1 VNVDSEVAGVKGA
14 PWLVTLVVAGVLSLL
29 ASAASGSAPTVTGP
43 QLMPPHPDLLAR
55 IAAEGYDSVTIVDLA
70 RLAELKREQGIDQ
83 LGPPEAAV
91 TGTRPALVLLVEY
104 SDLAHNPTST
114 SSFYQNLLFSV
125 GTLVPGSLRDFYQSN
140 SYSQFDI
147 SPSAVDSAW
156 RQTTQ
161 THTYYANNDGV
172 AGTTDDYGFGAWPHN
187 AQKLVADAVA
197 LADPYVNFASYA
209 VSGQVQG
216 LFVVHAGPGAEVTAN
231 PSDIWSHAW
240 ALNAYAVT
248 VDGVTV
254 NAYSMEP
261 EYILTAGDSTVGVF
275 CHEYGHV
282 LGLPDLYDTDYS
294 SMGIGAWSVMAGG
307 SWNGT
312 NGNSPAY
319 LDAWSKA
326 LLGWVS
332 PTVVT
337 GAVAGASIPAA
348 EGSSTV
354 YRLWTNGAI
363 GTEYFLLENR
373 QRIAGNFDNALPGDG
388 LLLYHM
394 DENAS
399 QNTDWHPRVMIEQ
412 ADGLWDLQYNAN
424 LGDAGDPYPGSSNNR
439 TANASTTPNTLS
451 YAAGVTYVAITN
463 VSNSLATMTAD
474 LTVSATPS
482 ADFTGAPTSG
492 YVPLTVYFTD
502 TSLGLPTSWSWSFGD
517 GGTSTAQH
525 PAHMYTSAGSYTVSL
540 TATNGAGSDTE
551 TKPNYIT
558 GSVRPPSA
566 DFTGTPTSGYVPLDV
581 QFTDTSSYSPTSWS
595 WTFGDGGTSTAQHPL
610 HQYTSAGTYDVS
622 LTATNAGGSDTET
635 KPGYVTAS
643 PLPAAPVADFS
654 GTPTSG
660 PAPLPV
666 TFTDQSTGAVDTW
679 AWSFGD
685 GGASSLKNPSHTYVA
700 PGSYDVGLTASNAG
714 GSDTET
720 KTGYITVLLP
730 APVAAFSGAPTTGV
744 VPLDVS
750 FTDASTGTIDSW
762 LWDFG
767 DGDTDTTQSPGHTY
781 STVGSFDVSLTVAN
795 VSGADTETKTGYIVT
810 LAPAPPV
817 ADFSGTPTSGPAP
830 LAVAFTDQSAGVA
843 DAWGWE
849 FGDGA
854 TSTEQDP
861 AHVYTALGSYD
872 VSLTTSGLGGSDTAT
887 KAGYVTVL
895 PDPPSAEFSA
905 TPSIGVAP
913 LDVSFSDASAG
924 DPTSW
929 AWGFGD
935 GVTATAQHPAHE
947 YAEVGTYTVS
957 LTASNAGGSDTA
969 TKARYILVTFPD
981 VPCEPEEHW
990 ALREI
995 LACVDAG
1002 IVQGYPGGSYGPLD
1016 AVTRGQMAV
1025 YIARAIATPTGDE
1038 GVPEPDAGT
1047 QSFTDVDATHWAYR
1061 YVEYCYA
1068 NGLVQGYPGGAYHPD
1083 EVVNRGQMA
1092 VYMSRAVAGGDEAV
1106 PEHIG
1111 DATFDDVTEAN
1122 GWAWCYRHVEYCA
1135 AQGIVQGYW
1144 DGTYRPANDVTRDQ
1158 MAVYVARAFE
1168 LPM

>member
-1 VNVDSEVAGVKGA
+1 VKGA

-29 ASAASGSAPTVTGP
+29 TSVASGSAPTVTGP
-43 QLMPPHPDLLAR
+43 QLMPAHPDLLAR
-55 IAAEGYDSVTIVDLA
+55 IAAEGYDSVTVVDLA
-70 RLAELKREQGIDQ
+70 RLAELKRQQGIDQ
-83 LGPPEAAV
+83 LEPPAAPV
-91 TGTRPALVLLVEY
+91 IGTRPAVVLLVEY

-114 SSFYQNLLFSV
+114 SASYQNLLFSV

-147 SPSAVDSAW
+147 SPWAVDSVW
-156 RQTTQ
+156 RLTGQA
-161 THTYYANNDGV
+161 HTYYANNDGI
-172 AGTTDDYGFGAWPHN
+172 ASTADDYGFGAWPNN

-197 LADPYVNFASYA
+197 LADPYLNFASYA
-209 VSGQVQG
+209 VAGQVQG

-240 ALNAYAVT
+240 ALGAYAVT

-261 EYILTAGDSTVGVF
+261 EYIVTAGDSTVGVF

-307 SWNGT
+307 VWNGT

-319 LDAWSKA
+319 LDAWSRA
-326 LLGWVS
+326 FLGWVT

-337 GAVAGASIPAA
+337 GAVSGASLPAA
-348 EGSSTV
+348 ESSSTV
-354 YRLWTNGAI
+354 YRLWTNGAT

-388 LLLYHM
+388 LLLYHI

-412 ADGLWDLQYNAN
+412 ADGLWDLQYNVNA
-424 LGDAGDPYPGSSNNR
+424 GDAGDPYPGTSNNR
-439 TANASTTPNTLS
+439 TANASTVPNTRS
-451 YAAGVTYVAITN
+451 YAGSVTYVTMAN
-463 VSNSLATMTAD
+463 VSSSALTMTAD
-474 LTVSATPS
+474 LAVATTPT

-492 YVPLTVYFTD
+492 YAPLNVYFTD
-502 TSLGLPTSWSWSFGD
+502 TSLDLPTSWSWSFGD

-525 PAHMYTSAGSYTVSL
+525 PSHTYASAGSYTVSL

-551 TKPNYIT
+551 TKSNYIT
-558 GSVRPPSA
+558 SSVRPPTA

-595 WTFGDGGTSTAQHPL
+595 WTFGDGGTSTAQHPT
-610 HQYTSAGTYDVS
+610 HQYASVGTYDVS
-622 LTATNAGGSDTET
+622 LTATNGGGSDTET
-635 KPGYVTAS
+635 KPGYVTAA
-643 PLPAAPVADFS
+643 PLPAPPVADFT

-660 PAPLPV
+660 PAPLTV
-666 TFTDQSTGAVDTW
+666 AFTDQSTGLVDAW
-679 AWSFGD
+679 AWG
-685 GGASSLKNPSHTYVA
+685 
-700 PGSYDVGLTASNAG
+700 
-714 GSDTET
+714 
-720 KTGYITVLLP
+720 
-730 APVAAFSGAPTTGV
+730 
-744 VPLDVS
+744 
-750 FTDASTGTIDSW
+750 
-762 LWDFG
+762 
-767 DGDTDTTQSPGHTY
+767 
-781 STVGSFDVSLTVAN
+781 
-795 VSGADTETKTGYIVT
+795 
-810 LAPAPPV
+810 
-817 ADFSGTPTSGPAP
+817 
-830 LAVAFTDQSAGVA
+830 
-843 DAWGWE
+843 

-854 TSTEQDP
+854 VADVQHPS
-861 AHVYTALGSYD
+861 HVYTAPGSYD
-872 VSLTTSGLGGSDTAT
+872 VSLTTSNAGGSDTEA
-887 KAGYVTVL
+887 KAGYIIVL
-895 PDPPSAEFSA
+895 PDPPAAEFSA
-905 TPSIGVAP
+905 APSMGVVP
-913 LDVSFSDASAG
+913 LQVSFSDASAG
-924 DPTSW
+924 DPTGW
-929 AWGFGD
+929 AWDFGD
-935 GVTATAQHPAHE
+935 GATATAQHPGHE

-1002 IVQGYPGGSYGPLD
+1002 IVQGYPGGNYGPLD

-1025 YIARAIATPTGDE
+1025 YIGRAIATPTGDE
-1038 GVPEPDAGT
+1038 GVPEPDTGT

-1068 NGLVQGYPGGAYHPD
+1068 NDLVQGYPSGAYHPD

-1111 DATFDDVTEAN
+1111 GATFDDVTEAN
-1122 GWAWCYRHVEYCA
+1122 DWAWCYRHVEYCA